1 MTIPLDKAKSSHD
14 IVINLD
20 GSIEMVIQSKKLKA
34 VVLVKWLT
42 KKGIEK
48 IQGEH
53 QQPITDCGN
62 QIQAMQHENT
72 ALQVELRA
80 KNQQKAALKKRYVG
94 YLAIEDKNNGIAII
108 AKSNEEAV

>member
-48 IQGEH
+48 IQKEH

-62 QIQAMQHENT
+62 QRQAMQHEKT

-80 KNQQKAALKKRYVG
+80 RNQQKAALKKRYVG